1 MSTTVFFQ
9 EIEHTPVPWRDYQ
22 LYAPLFYQDLM
33 FLTISLLAPMHR
45 LKALLPSSRLKPYR
59 ITPWHGALSI
69 TAYAYR
75 ECDLGPYNEVSIA
88 IPVTIDRDTPLFTGT
103 LRKMPPVLMPYI
115 LHLPVTTEI
124 AREVGAEFAGYPKFI
139 AEIEFVD
146 NGNWLT
152 CELRADNQ
160 HVLSVGCQ
168 KTALTRFPR
177 YRVNPLT
184 YRRGYLLR
192 SELVIDERQM
202 GRSRNG
208 KEARLAL
215 GAHPI
220 AEALRGMNLGKVL
233 GYGYCPRA
241 QAILTPVFESFAA

>member
-1 MSTTVFFQ
+1 MSTNDFFQ
-9 EIEHTPVPWRDYQ
+9 EIEHTPVPWRDYR
-22 LYAPLFYQDLM
+22 LHAPLFYQDLM
-33 FLTISLLAPMHR
+33 FLSVSMLAPMQR
-45 LKALLPSSRLKPYR
+45 LKALLPSNRMKPYR
-59 ITPWHGALSI
+59 ITPWHGVLSI

-88 IPVTIDRDTPLFTGT
+88 IPVTLDQQTPLFTGM
-103 LRKMPPVLMPYI
+103 LRKMPAVPMPYI

-139 AEIEFVD
+139 AEIAFVD
-146 NGNWLT
+146 DGNRLT
-152 CELRADNQ
+152 CDLRADKQ
-160 HVLSVGCQ
+160 HVLSIGCQ
-168 KTALTRFPR
+168 KPVLKRFPR

-184 YRRGYLLR
+184 HRRGYLLR
-192 SELVIDERQM
+192 SELVIDEREM

-208 KEARLAL
+208 KEVKLAL
-215 GAHPI
+215 GRHPI
-220 AEALRGMNLGKVL
+220 AEALRGLKMGRVL